1 MCLLES
7 AEIKVLEHCT
17 WKIDNAFETNKSG
30 PVKICGKQ
38 PLKNFTWSILEYF
51 VPFVLSAS
59 CLQDLSN
66 FYHSQTLAFDE
77 SRGLF
82 TFCKDAFHRI
92 AGIYSSRGHGRLL
105 PLYSLLLPSILY
117 GIMRYTVKSIVTYL
131 INQVQIKRHRMNQ
144 RKRDHNL
151 KKQYYTELVSN
162 LYASLLT
169 DMLMFPLETVIL
181 RLHIQGTRTI
191 IDDTD
196 KGIGVVPLC
205 TNYDGISDC
214 MSTIRREEGIGGFF
228 KGLGALLLQYF
239 VQGVIVKLAK
249 PLYREA

>member
-1 MCLLES
+1 M
-7 AEIKVLEHCT
+7 
-17 WKIDNAFETNKSG
+17 
-30 PVKICGKQ
+30 
-38 PLKNFTWSILEYF
+38 
-51 VPFVLSAS
+51 
-59 CLQDLSN
+59 
-66 FYHSQTLAFDE
+66 AFDE

-249 PLYREA
+249 PLYRKA